1 MPYEIQFARSALRQ
15 LDALSANERALL
27 VEQIETHLSHEPL
40 VNSRNRKPLRP
51 NPLAPRELRVGYL
64 RAFYDVENDRV
75 RVVNI
80 LAIGK
85 KSGDKLYIDDQEIEI

>member
-1 MPYEIQFARSALRQ
+1 MTYKIQFTESALSQ
-15 LDALSANERALL
+15 LGALKANERASL
-27 VEQIETHLSHEPL
+27 VEKIETHLSHEPS

-51 NPLAPRELRVGYL
+51 NPLAPRELRVGNL
-64 RAFYDVENDRV
+64 RAFYDVENDKT

-85 KSGDKLYIDDQEIEI
+85 KAGNKLYIEDEEIQI